1 MTASRGAC
9 PISLDKEII
18 IMTMT
23 TRASVS
29 LGIGAALF
37 AVLIV
42 SAAGGALA
50 QNTGSGQAPSTQQ
63 RGGPGGGRF
72 GGPGGRGGPMGAL
85 GIFGPMLRELNLTED
100 QQQRLRSIAESHRSD
115 MQAIAERNRPA
126 HEALQQAITSGTV
139 DEGTIR
145 ARSAEVAQGDADM
158 AILQARIYSEAIQV
172 LTPDQQTQLKK
183 LQAEMKDHGPGRGR
197 GQRPPQ

>member
-1 MTASRGAC
+1 
-9 PISLDKEII
+9 
-18 IMTMT
+18 MTMT

-29 LGIGAALF
+29 LGLGAVFF
-37 AVLIV
+37 AALIV

-50 QNTGSGQAPSTQQ
+50 QNTSGGQAPSTQQ
-63 RGGPGGGRF
+63 RGGPGGRF
-72 GGPGGRGGPMGAL
+72 GGPGGRGGPVGAL

-100 QQQRLRSIAESHRSD
+100 QQQRLRSIAESHRSE

-172 LTPDQQTQLKK
+172 LTAEQQTQLKK
-183 LQAEMKDHGPGRGR
+183 LQAEMKEHGPGRGR

>member
-1 MTASRGAC
+1 MT
-9 PISLDKEII
+9 LN
-18 IMTMT
+18 

-29 LGIGAALF
+29 LGLGAALF
-37 AVLIV
+37 AALIV

-50 QNTGSGQAPSTQQ
+50 QNTGGGQAPPAQQ
-63 RGGPGGGRF
+63 RGGPGDGRF

-85 GIFGPMLRELNLTED
+85 GVFGPALRQLNLTED
-100 QQQRLRSIAESHRSD
+100 QQQRLRSIAESHRD
-115 MQAIAERNRPA
+115 EMRAIAERNRPA

-145 ARSAEVAQGDADM
+145 ARSAEVAAGDADM
-158 AILQARIYSEAIQV
+158 AILQARIYSEAVQV
-172 LTPDQQTQLKK
+172 LTPDQQAELKK
-183 LQAEMKDHGPGRGR
+183 LQAEMKEHGPGRGR

>member
-1 MTASRGAC
+1 MT
-9 PISLDKEII
+9 LN
-18 IMTMT
+18 

-29 LGIGAALF
+29 LGLGAALL
-37 AVLIV
+37 AALIV

-50 QNTGSGQAPSTQQ
+50 QNAGGGQASSGQQ

-72 GGPGGRGGPMGAL
+72 GGPGGPGGPMGAL
-85 GIFGPMLRELNLTED
+85 GMFGPALRHLNLTED
-100 QQQRLRSIAESHRSD
+100 QQQRLRSIAESHRD
-115 MQAIAERNRPA
+115 EMRAIGERNRPA

-145 ARSAEVAQGDADM
+145 ARSADVAAGDADM
-158 AILQARIYSEAIQV
+158 AILQARIYSEAVQV
-172 LTPDQQTQLKK
+172 LTPDQQAQLKK
-183 LQAEMKDHGPGRGR
+183 LQAEMKEHGGRGR

>member
-1 MTASRGAC
+1 
-9 PISLDKEII
+9 
-18 IMTMT
+18 MTMT

-29 LGIGAALF
+29 LGLGAVFF
-37 AVLIV
+37 AALIV
-42 SAAGGALA
+42 SAAGGAVA
-50 QNTGSGQAPSTQQ
+50 QNTSGGQAPSTQQ
-63 RGGPGGGRF
+63 RGG
-72 GGPGGRGGPMGAL
+72 RGGPVGAL

-100 QQQRLRSIAESHRSD
+100 QQQRLRSIAESHRSE

-172 LTPDQQTQLKK
+172 LTAEQQTQLKK
-183 LQAEMKDHGPGRGR
+183 LQAEMKEHGPGRGR

>member
-1 MTASRGAC
+1 
-9 PISLDKEII
+9 
-18 IMTMT
+18 MTMT

-29 LGIGAALF
+29 LGLGAVFVA
-37 AVLIV
+37 ALIV

-50 QNTGSGQAPSTQQ
+50 QNTSGGQAPSTQQ

-85 GIFGPMLRELNLTED
+85 GIFGPMLRQLNLTED
-100 QQQRLRSIAESHRSD
+100 QQQRLRTIAESHRSE

-139 DEGTIR
+139 DEGIIR

-158 AILQARIYSEAIQV
+158 AILQARIYAEAVQV

-197 GQRPPQ
+197 GPRPPQ

>member
-1 MTASRGAC
+1 MT
-9 PISLDKEII
+9 L
-18 IMTMT
+18 T

-29 LGIGAALF
+29 LGLGAALF
-37 AVLIV
+37 AAFIA
-42 SAAGGALA
+42 SAAGGAFA
-50 QNTGSGQAPSTQQ
+50 QNTGGGQAPATQQ

-100 QQQRLRSIAESHRSD
+100 QQQRLRSIAESHRTE

-126 HEALQQAITSGTV
+126 HEALQQAITSGSV

-172 LTPDQQTQLKK
+172 LTPDQQAQLKK
-183 LQAEMKDHGPGRGR
+183 LQAEMKEHGPGRGR
-197 GQRPPQ
+197 GQRSPQ

>member
-1 MTASRGAC
+1 MT
-9 PISLDKEII
+9 LN
-18 IMTMT
+18 

-29 LGIGAALF
+29 LGLGAAFL
-37 AVLIV
+37 AALVV
-42 SAAGGALA
+42 STAGGAFA
-50 QNTGSGQAPSTQQ
+50 QNTGGGAGQAAQQPQ

-100 QQQRLRSIAESHRSD
+100 QQQRLRSIAESHRDEMKS
-115 MQAIAERNRPA
+115 IADRNRPA
-126 HEALQQAITSGTV
+126 HEALQQAITSGSV

-145 ARSAEVAQGDADM
+145 ERSAAVASGEADM

-172 LTPDQQTQLKK
+172 LNPDQQAQLKK
-183 LQAEMKDHGPGRGR
+183 LQAEMKDHGPGPGRGR
-197 GQRPPQ
+197 GPRPPQ

>member
-1 MTASRGAC
+1 MT
-9 PISLDKEII
+9 LN
-18 IMTMT
+18 

-29 LGIGAALF
+29 LGLGAALF
-37 AVLIV
+37 AALIV

-50 QNTGSGQAPSTQQ
+50 QNTGGGQAPSGQQ

-72 GGPGGRGGPMGAL
+72 GGPGGPGGPMGAL
-85 GIFGPMLRELNLTED
+85 GVFGPALRQLNLTED
-100 QQQRLRSIAESHRSD
+100 QQQRLRSIAESHRD
-115 MQAIAERNRPA
+115 EMRAIAERNRPA

-145 ARSAEVAQGDADM
+145 ARSAEVAAGDADM
-158 AILQARIYSEAIQV
+158 AILQARIYSEAVQV
-172 LTPDQQTQLKK
+172 LTPDQQAELKK
-183 LQAEMKDHGPGRGR
+183 LQAEMKEHGPGRGR